1 MPYPQ
6 QNKAFFQDFGECPAF
21 KFIWHINT
29 SYLYIYWSTGRNID
43 MQACCAER
51 HHFCR
56 AAFPSEGCNSATW
69 RAPAD
74 AAQPAS
80 LLHVVGGTWLDRA
93 RTRLAQGTSHKI
105 FSLLWFFFFNVNSG
119 LVNRAGFGSSQ
130 DRSPLSGQAE
140 PMVRSCRLMPV
151 AQPDQ

>member
-1 MPYPQ
+1 
-6 QNKAFFQDFGECPAF
+6 
-21 KFIWHINT
+21 
-29 SYLYIYWSTGRNID
+29 
-43 MQACCAER
+43 MQACCTER

-80 LLHVVGGTWLDRA
+80 LSRVVGGTWLDRA

-105 FSLLWFFFFNVNSG
+105 FSLL
-119 LVNRAGFGSSQ
+119 
-130 DRSPLSGQAE
+130 
-140 PMVRSCRLMPV
+140 
-151 AQPDQ
+151 